1 MISSYTFGIYP
12 RSEELIEATRK
23 NTENLDSLSQK
34 ETEGYI
40 SAQKNAGIGFIS
52 DPLLQW
58 DDIFRPFA
66 GYAKSD
72 MEGDEVPRHFA
83 WTTSLNRIF
92 EMNVFYRVLSFM
104 EHPWNLGSRYGN
116 RIHTNLALSLLPKN
130 RTVAVVEPYTF
141 ANLHTVSPAYDRN
154 FNDDLAKMLRE
165 EIDSLVESGFEVI
178 QLLAPSIAYNKEVD
192 FGVVS
197 DALKILTDGLKA
209 KTILHTYFGDVSTKI
224 ESLLDLPVSG
234 LGFDITTTPASSIE
248 KHSFSDK
255 ILTVGIINSFNT
267 AIEKPQECIKQVDEI
282 NAQTKPKES
291 YVSNNFD
298 LEYVPKEFAMNKIS
312 VLGEIARGA
321 KDV

>member
-23 NTENLDSLSQK
+23 NTENLDSLFQS

-40 SAQKNAGIGFIS
+40 SAQKNANLGFVS
-52 DPLLQW
+52 DPLLKW
-58 DDIFRPFA
+58 DDIFRPFSNSQA
-66 GYAKSD
+66 VKPA
-72 MEGDEVPRHFA
+72 A
-83 WTTSLNRIF
+83 LNRIF
-92 EMNVFYRVLSFM
+92 EMNTFYRVLSFDGSAFTDGGNTVKS
-104 EHPWNLGSRYGN
+104 NLDS
-116 RIHTNLALSLLPKN
+116 SLPKN
-130 RTVAVVEPYTF
+130 KTVAIPEPFTF
-141 ANLHTVSPAYDRN
+141 AELHTSNEFKRKEDFVIN
-154 FNDDLAKMLRE
+154 LAKMLRV

-178 QLLAPSIAYNKEVD
+178 QLLSPSIAYNKEVD
-192 FGVVS
+192 FGLVS
-197 DALKILTDGLKA
+197 DMLKIITDGLNA

-224 ESLLDLPVSG
+224 ESLLNLPVSG

-267 AIEKPQECIKQVDEI
+267 AIEKPQECINQVDEI
-282 NAQTKPKES
+282 NAKTNPKES

-298 LEYVPKEFAMNKIS
+298 LEYVPKEFAMDKIS

>member
-34 ETEGYI
+34 ETEEYI
-40 SAQKNAGIGFIS
+40 SAQKNANLGFVS
-52 DPLLQW
+52 DPLLKW
-58 DDIFRPFA
+58 DDIFSPF
-66 GYAKSD
+66 SSLTS
-72 MEGDEVPRHFA
+72 VNLS
-83 WTTSLNRIF
+83 SLNRIY
-92 EMNVFYRVLSFM
+92 EMNTFYRILSFDGLDFTDGGKIIQS
-104 EHPWNLGSRYGN
+104 NLDS
-116 RIHTNLALSLLPKN
+116 SLPKN
-130 RTVAVVEPYTF
+130 RTVAIPEPFTF
-141 ANLHTVSPAYDRN
+141 AQLHTSKEFKSKEDFTIN
-154 FNDDLAKMLRE
+154 LAKILRAE
-165 EIDSLVESGFEVI
+165 VNSLVESGFEVI

-192 FGVVS
+192 FGVIS
-197 DALKILTDGLKA
+197 DALKIITDGLKA
-209 KTILHTYFGDVSTKI
+209 KTILHTYCGDVSTKI

-234 LGFDITTTPASSIE
+234 LGFDITTTPTSSIE

-255 ILTVGIINSFNT
+255 ILTMGIINSFNT
-267 AIEKPQECIKQVDEI
+267 AIEKPQECIKQVNEI

>member
-1 MISSYTFGIYP
+1 LISSYTFGIYP

-34 ETEGYI
+34 ETEEYI
-40 SAQKNAGIGFIS
+40 SAQKNANLGFVS
-52 DPLLQW
+52 DPLLKW
-58 DDIFRPFA
+58 DDIFRPF
-66 GYAKSD
+66 SNLTS
-72 MEGDEVPRHFA
+72 VNLS
-83 WTTSLNRIF
+83 SLNRIY
-92 EMNVFYRVLSFM
+92 EMNTFYRILSFDGLDFTDGGKIIQS
-104 EHPWNLGSRYGN
+104 NLDS
-116 RIHTNLALSLLPKN
+116 SLPKN
-130 RTVAVVEPYTF
+130 RTVAIPEPFTF
-141 ANLHTVSPAYDRN
+141 AQLHTSKEFKSKEDFTIN
-154 FNDDLAKMLRE
+154 LAKILRAE
-165 EIDSLVESGFEVI
+165 VNSLVESGFEVI

-192 FGVVS
+192 FGVIS
-197 DALKILTDGLKA
+197 DALKIITDGLNA

-234 LGFDITTTPASSIE
+234 LGFDITTTPTSSIE

-267 AIEKPQECIKQVDEI
+267 AIEKPQECIKLVDEI

-291 YVSNNFD
+291 YISNNFD

>member
-34 ETEGYI
+34 ETEEYI
-40 SAQKNAGIGFIS
+40 SAQKNANLGFVS
-52 DPLLQW
+52 DPLLKW
-58 DDIFRPFA
+58 DDIFRPF
-66 GYAKSD
+66 SSLTS
-72 MEGDEVPRHFA
+72 VNLS
-83 WTTSLNRIF
+83 SLNRIY
-92 EMNVFYRVLSFM
+92 EMNTFYRILSFDGLDFTDGGKIIQS
-104 EHPWNLGSRYGN
+104 NLDS
-116 RIHTNLALSLLPKN
+116 SLPKN
-130 RTVAVVEPYTF
+130 RTVAIPEPFTF
-141 ANLHTVSPAYDRN
+141 AQLHTSKEFKSKEDFTIN
-154 FNDDLAKMLRE
+154 LAKILRAE
-165 EIDSLVESGFEVI
+165 VNSLVESGFEVI

-192 FGVVS
+192 FGVIS
-197 DALKILTDGLKA
+197 DALKIITDGLKA

-234 LGFDITTTPASSIE
+234 LGFDITTTPTSSIE

-267 AIEKPQECIKQVDEI
+267 AIEKPQECINQVDEI

>member
-34 ETEGYI
+34 ETDEYI
-40 SAQKNAGIGFIS
+40 NTQKNANLGFVS
-52 DPLLQW
+52 DPLLKW
-58 DDIFRPFA
+58 DDIFRPF
-66 GYAKSD
+66 SSLTS
-72 MEGDEVPRHFA
+72 VNLS
-83 WTTSLNRIF
+83 SLNRIY
-92 EMNVFYRVLSFM
+92 EMNTFYRILSFDGDDFTDGGNIVQS
-104 EHPWNLGSRYGN
+104 NLDS
-116 RIHTNLALSLLPKN
+116 SLPKN
-130 RTVAVVEPYTF
+130 KTIAIPEPFTF
-141 ANLHTVSPAYDRN
+141 AELHTSKK
-154 FNDDLAKMLRE
+154 FKKKDDFIINLAKMLRP

-192 FGVVS
+192 FGVIS
-197 DALKILTDGLKA
+197 DALKIITDGLNA
-209 KTILHTYFGDVSTKI
+209 KTILHTYFGDVSKKI

-234 LGFDITTTPASSIE
+234 LGFDITTTPTNSIE
-248 KHSFSDK
+248 KHSFSNK
-255 ILTVGIINSFNT
+255 SLTIGIINSFNT

-282 NAQTKPKES
+282 NANTKPKES

-312 VLGEIARGA
+312 VLGEIARGT

>member
-1 MISSYTFGIYP
+1 LISSYTFGIYP

-34 ETEGYI
+34 ETEEYI
-40 SAQKNAGIGFIS
+40 TAQKNANLGFVS
-52 DPLLQW
+52 DPLLKW
-58 DDIFRPFA
+58 DDIFRPF
-66 GYAKSD
+66 SSLTS
-72 MEGDEVPRHFA
+72 VNLS
-83 WTTSLNRIF
+83 SLNRIY
-92 EMNVFYRVLSFM
+92 EMNTFYRILSFDGSDFTDGGNIVQS
-104 EHPWNLGSRYGN
+104 NLDS
-116 RIHTNLALSLLPKN
+116 SLPKN
-130 RTVAVVEPYTF
+130 KTVAIPEPFTF
-141 ANLHTVSPAYDRN
+141 AELHTSKK
-154 FNDDLAKMLRE
+154 FKKKDDFIINLAKMLRT

-192 FGVVS
+192 FGLVS
-197 DALKILTDGLKA
+197 DALKILTSGLEA

-248 KHSFSDK
+248 KHSFSDR

-282 NAQTKPKES
+282 NAKTKPKES

>member
-34 ETEGYI
+34 ETEEYI
-40 SAQKNAGIGFIS
+40 SAQKNANLGFVS
-52 DPLLQW
+52 DPLLKW
-58 DDIFRPFA
+58 DDIFRPF
-66 GYAKSD
+66 SNLTS
-72 MEGDEVPRHFA
+72 VNLS
-83 WTTSLNRIF
+83 SLNRIY
-92 EMNVFYRVLSFM
+92 EMNTFYRILSFDGLDFTDGGKIIQS
-104 EHPWNLGSRYGN
+104 NLDS
-116 RIHTNLALSLLPKN
+116 SLPKN
-130 RTVAVVEPYTF
+130 RTVAIPEPFTF
-141 ANLHTVSPAYDRN
+141 AQLHTSKEFKSKEDFTIN
-154 FNDDLAKMLRE
+154 LAKILRTE
-165 EIDSLVESGFEVI
+165 VNSLVESGFEVI

-192 FGVVS
+192 FGVIS
-197 DALKILTDGLKA
+197 DALKIITDGLKA

-234 LGFDITTTPASSIE
+234 LGFDITTTPTSSIE

>member
-34 ETEGYI
+34 ETEEYI
-40 SAQKNAGIGFIS
+40 TAQKNANLGFVS
-52 DPLLQW
+52 DPLLKW
-58 DDIFRPFA
+58 DDIFRPF
-66 GYAKSD
+66 SSLTS
-72 MEGDEVPRHFA
+72 VNLS
-83 WTTSLNRIF
+83 SLNRIY
-92 EMNVFYRVLSFM
+92 EMNTFYRILSFDGSDFTDGGNIVQS
-104 EHPWNLGSRYGN
+104 NLDS
-116 RIHTNLALSLLPKN
+116 SLPKN
-130 RTVAVVEPYTF
+130 KTVAIPEPFTF
-141 ANLHTVSPAYDRN
+141 AELHTSKK
-154 FNDDLAKMLRE
+154 FKKKDDFIINLAKMLRP

-192 FGVVS
+192 FGLVS
-197 DALKILTDGLKA
+197 DGLKILTDGLEA

-255 ILTVGIINSFNT
+255 ILTAGVINSFNT
-267 AIEKPQECIKQVDEI
+267 AIEKPQECIRQVDEI
-282 NAQTKPKES
+282 NANTKPKES

>member
-23 NTENLDSLSQK
+23 NTENLNSLFQK
-34 ETEGYI
+34 ETEEYI
-40 SAQKNAGIGFIS
+40 SAQKNANLGFVS
-52 DPLLQW
+52 DPLLKW
-58 DDIFRPFA
+58 DDIFRPFSNLETVTPTA
-66 GYAKSD
+66 
-72 MEGDEVPRHFA
+72 
-83 WTTSLNRIF
+83 LNRIY
-92 EMNVFYRVLSFM
+92 EMNTFYRVLSFDGSKFTDNG
-104 EHPWNLGSRYGN
+104 NLVQS
-116 RIHTNLALSLLPKN
+116 NLDLSLLPKN
-130 RTVAVVEPYTF
+130 RTAAIPEPFTF
-141 ANLHTVSPAYDRN
+141 AELHTSNEFKRKEDFTIN
-154 FNDDLAKMLRE
+154 LAKMLKA

-192 FGVVS
+192 FGLVS

-248 KHSFSDK
+248 KYSFSGK
-255 ILTVGIINSFNT
+255 SLTIGIINSFNT
-267 AIEKPQECIKQVDEI
+267 AIEKPQECIKQIDEI
-282 NAQTKPKES
+282 NAKTKPKES

>member
-1 MISSYTFGIYP
+1 LISSYTFGIYP

-23 NTENLDSLSQK
+23 NTENLNSLFQK
-34 ETEGYI
+34 ETEEYI
-40 SAQKNAGIGFIS
+40 SAQKNANLGFVS
-52 DPLLQW
+52 DPLLKW
-58 DDIFRPFA
+58 DDIFRPFSNLETVTPTA
-66 GYAKSD
+66 
-72 MEGDEVPRHFA
+72 
-83 WTTSLNRIF
+83 LNRIY
-92 EMNVFYRVLSFM
+92 EMNTFYRVLSFDGQISTDGG
-104 EHPWNLGSRYGN
+104 NLVQS
-116 RIHTNLALSLLPKN
+116 NLDLSLLPKN
-130 RTVAVVEPYTF
+130 RTAAIPEPFTF
-141 ANLHTVSPAYDRN
+141 AERHTSKEFKRKEDFTIN
-154 FNDDLAKMLRE
+154 LAKMLRA

-197 DALKILTDGLKA
+197 EALKIITDGLKA
-209 KTILHTYFGDVSTKI
+209 KTILHTYFGDVSKKI

-255 ILTVGIINSFNT
+255 ILTVGVINSFNT
-267 AIEKPQECIKQVDEI
+267 AIEKPQECINQVDEI
-282 NAQTKPKES
+282 NAKTKPKES

>member
-1 MISSYTFGIYP
+1 LISSYTFGIYP

-23 NTENLDSLSQK
+23 NTENLNSLFQK
-34 ETEGYI
+34 ETEEYI
-40 SAQKNAGIGFIS
+40 SAQKNANLGFVS
-52 DPLLQW
+52 DPLLKW
-58 DDIFRPFA
+58 DDIFRPFSNLETVTPTA
-66 GYAKSD
+66 
-72 MEGDEVPRHFA
+72 
-83 WTTSLNRIF
+83 LNRIY
-92 EMNVFYRVLSFM
+92 EMNTFYRVLSFDGQTFTDDG
-104 EHPWNLGSRYGN
+104 NLVQS
-116 RIHTNLALSLLPKN
+116 NLDLSLLPKN
-130 RTVAVVEPYTF
+130 RAAAIPEPFTF
-141 ANLHTVSPAYDRN
+141 AERHTSKGFKTKEDFTIN
-154 FNDDLAKMLRE
+154 LAKMLRV

-192 FGVVS
+192 FGLVS
-197 DALKILTDGLKA
+197 DALKIITDGLKA
-209 KTILHTYFGDVSTKI
+209 RTILHTYFGDVSTKI
-224 ESLLDLPVSG
+224 ESLLELPVSG

-255 ILTVGIINSFNT
+255 LLTVGIINSFNT

-282 NAQTKPKES
+282 NANTKPKES

>member
-1 MISSYTFGIYP
+1 LISSYTFGIYP

-23 NTENLDSLSQK
+23 NTENLDSLFRT
-34 ETEGYI
+34 ETEEYI
-40 SAQKNAGIGFIS
+40 SVQKNANLDFIS
-52 DPLLQW
+52 DPLLKW
-58 DDIFRPFA
+58 DDIFRPFSNL
-66 GYAKSD
+66 KS
-72 MEGDEVPRHFA
+72 VNLS
-83 WTTSLNRIF
+83 SLNRIY
-92 EMNVFYRVLSFM
+92 EMNTFYRILSFDGL
-104 EHPWNLGSRYGN
+104 ELTDSGNIVQSNLDS
-116 RIHTNLALSLLPKN
+116 SLPKN
-130 RTVAVVEPYTF
+130 KTVAIPEPFTF
-141 ANLHTVSPAYDRN
+141 AELHTSNEFKRKEDFVIN
-154 FNDDLAKMLRE
+154 LAKMLRV

-197 DALKILTDGLKA
+197 DALKIITDGLKA

-234 LGFDITTTPASSIE
+234 LGFDITTTPTSSIE

-267 AIEKPQECIKQVDEI
+267 AIEKPQECINQVDEI
-282 NAQTKPKES
+282 NAKTKPKES

-298 LEYVPKEFAMNKIS
+298 LEYVPKEFAMDKIS
-312 VLGEIARGA
+312 VLGEIARGV

>member
-1 MISSYTFGIYP
+1 LISSYTFGIYP

-34 ETEGYI
+34 ETDEYI
-40 SAQKNAGIGFIS
+40 NAQKNANLGFVS
-52 DPLLQW
+52 DPLLKW
-58 DDIFRPFA
+58 DDIFRPF
-66 GYAKSD
+66 SSLTS
-72 MEGDEVPRHFA
+72 VNLS
-83 WTTSLNRIF
+83 SLNRIY
-92 EMNVFYRVLSFM
+92 EMNTFYRILSFDGSDFTDGGNIVQS
-104 EHPWNLGSRYGN
+104 NLDS
-116 RIHTNLALSLLPKN
+116 SLPKN
-130 RTVAVVEPYTF
+130 KTVAIPEPFTF
-141 ANLHTVSPAYDRN
+141 AELHTSKK
-154 FNDDLAKMLRE
+154 FKKKDDFIINLAKILRP

-192 FGVVS
+192 FGVIS
-197 DALKILTDGLKA
+197 DALKIITDGLKA
-209 KTILHTYFGDVSTKI
+209 KTILHTYFGDVSKKI
-224 ESLLDLPVSG
+224 ESLMDLPVSG

-267 AIEKPQECIKQVDEI
+267 AIEKPQECINQVDEI
-282 NAQTKPKES
+282 NAKTKPKES

-321 KDV
+321 KAV

>member
-1 MISSYTFGIYP
+1 LISSYTFGIYP

-23 NTENLDSLSQK
+23 NTENLGSLFQS

-40 SAQKNAGIGFIS
+40 SAQKNANLGFVS
-52 DPLLQW
+52 DPLLKW
-58 DDIFRPFA
+58 DDIFRPF
-66 GYAKSD
+66 SNLS
-72 MEGDEVPRHFA
+72 EVTPTA
-83 WTTSLNRIF
+83 LNRIY
-92 EMNVFYRVLSFM
+92 EMNTFYRVLSFDGSAFTDGGNTVKS
-104 EHPWNLGSRYGN
+104 NLDS
-116 RIHTNLALSLLPKN
+116 SLPKN
-130 RTVAVVEPYTF
+130 KTVAIAEPFTF
-141 ANLHTVSPAYDRN
+141 AELHTSNEFKRKEDFVIN
-154 FNDDLAKMLRE
+154 LAKMLRV

-197 DALKILTDGLKA
+197 DALKIITDGLKA
-209 KTILHTYFGDVSTKI
+209 KTIIHTYFGDVSTKI

-248 KHSFSDK
+248 KHNFSDK

-267 AIEKPQECIKQVDEI
+267 AIEKPQECISQIDEI
-282 NAQTKPKES
+282 NAKTKPKES

-298 LEYVPKEFAMNKIS
+298 LEYVPKEFAMDKIS
-312 VLGEIARGA
+312 VLGEIARGV

>member
-23 NTENLDSLSQK
+23 NTENLSSLFQK
-34 ETEGYI
+34 ETKEYVT
-40 SAQKNAGIGFIS
+40 AQTNANLGFVS
-52 DPLLQW
+52 DPLLKW
-58 DDIFRPFA
+58 DDIFRPF
-66 GYAKSD
+66 SNLS
-72 MEGDEVPRHFA
+72 EVTPTA
-83 WTTSLNRIF
+83 LNRIF
-92 EMNVFYRVLSFM
+92 EMNTFYRVLSFDGSAFTGGNTVQS
-104 EHPWNLGSRYGN
+104 NLDS
-116 RIHTNLALSLLPKN
+116 SLPKN
-130 RTVAVVEPYTF
+130 KTAAIPEPFTF
-141 ANLHTVSPAYDRN
+141 AELHTSNEYKRKEDFVIN
-154 FNDDLAKMLRE
+154 LAKMLRA
-165 EIDSLVESGFEVI
+165 EIDSLVKSGFEVI

-192 FGVVS
+192 FGLVS
-197 DALKILTDGLKA
+197 DALKILTNGLEA

-234 LGFDITTTPASSIE
+234 LGFDITTTPVSSIE

-267 AIEKPQECIKQVDEI
+267 AIEKPQECIKQIDEI
-282 NAQTKPKES
+282 NAKTKPKES

-312 VLGEIARGA
+312 VLGEIARGT

>member
-1 MISSYTFGIYP
+1 LISSYTFGIYP

-23 NTENLDSLSQK
+23 NTENLDSLFQS

-40 SAQKNAGIGFIS
+40 SAQKNANLGFVS
-52 DPLLQW
+52 DPLLKW
-58 DDIFRPFA
+58 DDIFRPF
-66 GYAKSD
+66 SNL
-72 MEGDEVPRHFA
+72 EGVTPTA
-83 WTTSLNRIF
+83 LNRIY
-92 EMNVFYRVLSFM
+92 EMNTFYRILSFDGL
-104 EHPWNLGSRYGN
+104 ELTDSGN
-116 RIHTNLALSLLPKN
+116 IVQTNLDSSLPKN
-130 RTVAVVEPYTF
+130 KTVAIPEPFTF
-141 ANLHTVSPAYDRN
+141 TELHTSKK
-154 FNDDLAKMLRE
+154 FKKKDDFIINLAKMLRP

-192 FGVVS
+192 FGVIS
-197 DALKILTDGLKA
+197 DALKIITDGLKA
-209 KTILHTYFGDVSTKI
+209 KTVLHTYFGDVSKKI

-255 ILTVGIINSFNT
+255 LLTIGIINSFNT

-282 NAQTKPKES
+282 NANTKPKES

>member
-1 MISSYTFGIYP
+1 LISSYTFGIYP

-34 ETEGYI
+34 ETDEYI
-40 SAQKNAGIGFIS
+40 NAQKNANLGFVS
-52 DPLLQW
+52 DPLLKW
-58 DDIFRPFA
+58 DDIYRPF
-66 GYAKSD
+66 SNLTS
-72 MEGDEVPRHFA
+72 VNQS
-83 WTTSLNRIF
+83 SLNRIY
-92 EMNVFYRVLSFM
+92 EMNTFYRILSFDG
-104 EHPWNLGSRYGN
+104 PNFINGGNTVQSNLDS
-116 RIHTNLALSLLPKN
+116 SLPKN
-130 RTVAVVEPYTF
+130 KTVAVPEPFTF
-141 ANLHTVSPAYDRN
+141 ADRHISKEFKTTEDFAIN
-154 FNDDLAKMLRE
+154 LAKMLRA
-165 EIDSLVESGFEVI
+165 EIDSLVESGFEII

-192 FGVVS
+192 FGLVS
-197 DALKILTDGLKA
+197 DGLKILTDGLEA
-209 KTILHTYFGDVSTKI
+209 KTVLHTYFGDVSTKI

-248 KHSFSDK
+248 KHSFSNK
-255 ILTVGIINSFNT
+255 SLTIGIINSFNT

-282 NAQTKPKES
+282 NAETKPKES

>member
-23 NTENLDSLSQK
+23 NTENLDSLFQS
-34 ETEGYI
+34 ETEEYI
-40 SAQKNAGIGFIS
+40 TAQKNANLGFVS
-52 DPLLQW
+52 DPLLKW
-58 DDIFRPFA
+58 DDIFRPFSNLSGVTPTA
-66 GYAKSD
+66 
-72 MEGDEVPRHFA
+72 
-83 WTTSLNRIF
+83 LNRIY
-92 EMNVFYRVLSFM
+92 EMNTFYRVLSFDGSAFTDGGNTIKS
-104 EHPWNLGSRYGN
+104 NLDS
-116 RIHTNLALSLLPKN
+116 SLPKN
-130 RTVAVVEPYTF
+130 KTVAIPEPFTF
-141 ANLHTVSPAYDRN
+141 AELHTSNELKRKEDFVIN
-154 FNDDLAKMLRE
+154 LAKMLRVE
-165 EIDSLVESGFEVI
+165 MNSLVESGFEVI

-197 DALKILTDGLKA
+197 DALKIITDGLKA

-248 KHSFSDK
+248 KHSFADK
-255 ILTVGIINSFNT
+255 ILTVGVINSFNT

>member
-34 ETEGYI
+34 ETEEYI
-40 SAQKNAGIGFIS
+40 SAQKNANLGFVS
-52 DPLLQW
+52 DPLLKW
-58 DDIFRPFA
+58 DDIFRPF
-66 GYAKSD
+66 SNLTS
-72 MEGDEVPRHFA
+72 VNLS
-83 WTTSLNRIF
+83 SLNRIY
-92 EMNVFYRVLSFM
+92 EMNTFYRILSFDGLDFTDGGKIIQS
-104 EHPWNLGSRYGN
+104 NLDS
-116 RIHTNLALSLLPKN
+116 SLPKN
-130 RTVAVVEPYTF
+130 RTVAIPEPFTF
-141 ANLHTVSPAYDRN
+141 AQLHTSKEFKSKEDFTIN
-154 FNDDLAKMLRE
+154 LAKILRAE
-165 EIDSLVESGFEVI
+165 VNSLVESGFEVI

-192 FGVVS
+192 FGVIS
-197 DALKILTDGLKA
+197 DALKIITDGLKA

-234 LGFDITTTPASSIE
+234 LGFDITTTPTSSIE

-312 VLGEIARGA
+312 VLGEITRGA

>member
-34 ETEGYI
+34 ETEEYI
-40 SAQKNAGIGFIS
+40 SAQKNANLGFVS
-52 DPLLQW
+52 DPLLKW
-58 DDIFRPFA
+58 DDIFRPF
-66 GYAKSD
+66 SNLTS
-72 MEGDEVPRHFA
+72 VNLS
-83 WTTSLNRIF
+83 SLNRIY
-92 EMNVFYRVLSFM
+92 EMNTFYRILSFDGLDFTDGGKIIQS
-104 EHPWNLGSRYGN
+104 NLDS
-116 RIHTNLALSLLPKN
+116 SLPKN
-130 RTVAVVEPYTF
+130 RTVAIPEPFTF
-141 ANLHTVSPAYDRN
+141 AQLHTSKEFKSKEDFTIN
-154 FNDDLAKMLRE
+154 LAKILRAE
-165 EIDSLVESGFEVI
+165 VNSLVESGFEVI

-192 FGVVS
+192 FGVIS
-197 DALKILTDGLKA
+197 DALKIITDGLKA

-234 LGFDITTTPASSIE
+234 LGFDITTTPTSSIE

-282 NAQTKPKES
+282 NAKTKPKES

>member
-1 MISSYTFGIYP
+1 LISSYTFGIYP

-23 NTENLDSLSQK
+23 NTENLTSLFQK

-40 SAQKNAGIGFIS
+40 SAQKNAGLGFIS
-52 DPLLQW
+52 DPLLKW
-58 DDIFRPFA
+58 NDIFRPF
-66 GYAKSD
+66 SNLS
-72 MEGDEVPRHFA
+72 EVTPTA
-83 WTTSLNRIF
+83 LNRIY
-92 EMNVFYRVLSFM
+92 EMNTFYRVLSFDGQDLVGGGNIVQS
-104 EHPWNLGSRYGN
+104 NLDS
-116 RIHTNLALSLLPKN
+116 SLPKN
-130 RTVAVVEPYTF
+130 KTVAIPEPFTF
-141 ANLHTVSPAYDRN
+141 AELHTSNEFKRKEDFVIN
-154 FNDDLAKMLRE
+154 LAKMLRV

-197 DALKILTDGLKA
+197 DALKIITDGLKA

-255 ILTVGIINSFNT
+255 LLTIGIINSFNT
-267 AIEKPQECIKQVDEI
+267 AIEKPQECIKQVNEI

>member
-23 NTENLDSLSQK
+23 NTENLDSLFQK
-34 ETEGYI
+34 ETEEYI
-40 SAQKNAGIGFIS
+40 SAQKNAGLGFVS
-52 DPLLQW
+52 DPLLKW
-58 DDIFRPFA
+58 DDIFRPFSNLSSVTPTA
-66 GYAKSD
+66 
-72 MEGDEVPRHFA
+72 
-83 WTTSLNRIF
+83 LNRIY
-92 EMNVFYRVLSFM
+92 EMNTFYRVLSFDGQDLVGGGNIVQS
-104 EHPWNLGSRYGN
+104 NLDS
-116 RIHTNLALSLLPKN
+116 SLPKN
-130 RTVAVVEPYTF
+130 KTAAIPEPFTF
-141 ANLHTVSPAYDRN
+141 AELHTSNKFKRKEDFTIN
-154 FNDDLAKMLRE
+154 LAKMLRV
-165 EIDSLVESGFEVI
+165 EIDSLVKSGFEAI
-178 QLLAPSIAYNKEVD
+178 QLLGPSIAYNNEVD
-192 FGVVS
+192 FGLVS
-197 DALKILTDGLKA
+197 DALKILTSGLEA
-209 KTILHTYFGDVSTKI
+209 KTILHTYFGDVSKKI

-255 ILTVGIINSFNT
+255 LLTVGIINSFNT

-282 NAQTKPKES
+282 NAKTKPKES